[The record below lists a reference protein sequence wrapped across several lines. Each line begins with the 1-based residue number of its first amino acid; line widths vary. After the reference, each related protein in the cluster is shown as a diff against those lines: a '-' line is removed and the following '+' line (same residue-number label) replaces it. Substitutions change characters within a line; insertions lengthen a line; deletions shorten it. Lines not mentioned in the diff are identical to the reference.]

1 MEPYKA
7 GWIVNGKK
15 PTSVKSPGLASNNFT
30 WETVETLDFGFDI
43 SALNGRLQGTFDWY
57 RRDTKDML
65 APGFELP
72 ALIGAAAPLQ
82 NTADLRTK
90 GWELNLS
97 WRDRIG
103 DWGYSIGFNLY
114 DSKTEVTKYN
124 NDSYILFKAME
135 KTTFSPV
142 MK

>member
-1 MEPYKA
+1 
-7 GWIVNGKK
+7 
-15 PTSVKSPGLASNNFT
+15 
-30 WETVETLDFGFDI
+30 
-43 SALNGRLQGTFDWY
+43 
-57 RRDTKDML
+57 ML

-72 ALIGAAAPLQ
+72 APIGAAAPLQ

-103 DWGYSIGFNLY
+103 DVGYSIGFNLY

-124 NDSYILFKAME
+124 NESYILFKSDGSNNYYNGYEIGTIWGYETDGFYTVDDFTDTQTWQLKEGVISE
-135 KTTFSPV
+135 KG
-142 MK
+142 